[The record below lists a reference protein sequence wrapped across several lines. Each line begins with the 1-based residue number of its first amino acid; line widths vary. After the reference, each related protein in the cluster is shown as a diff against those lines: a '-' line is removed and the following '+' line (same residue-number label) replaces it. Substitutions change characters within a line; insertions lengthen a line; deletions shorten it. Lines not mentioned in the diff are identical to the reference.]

1 MVRLKDGMLL
11 YHGSYT
17 AVSTI
22 CLDRCAPGKD
32 FGRGFYLTSDE
43 SQARRFIPTSLRK
56 ARSIGNV
63 APDQSYGYI
72 SIFRVKLS
80 DIIIKEYEFES
91 ANSEWL
97 RYISLNRRHLL
108 ADKLRQEGDGF
119 IDECDVIVG
128 KVANDTTNTVI
139 TTYLNGLYGEVGS
152 DQASRMAITLLM
164 PDRLKDQFCFKTQ
177 RSLTCLHFED
187 AICHEV

>member
-1 MVRLKDGMLL
+1 MRLKDGMLL

-43 SQARRFIPTSLRK
+43 SQARRFKPTSLRK

-72 SIFRVKLS
+72 SIFKVKLS
-80 DIIIKEYEFES
+80 DIIIKEYEFEY

-139 TTYLNGLYGEVGS
+139 TTEIKAKKNWPL
-152 DQASRMAITLLM
+152 ITG
-164 PDRLKDQFCFKTQ
+164 
-177 RSLTCLHFED
+177 RSSPGIAGRWKNCW
-187 AICHEV
+187 AGRSGNRGW